1 MATNE
6 FTNTEGVKL
15 SLTLEGGDLV
25 ALVTGTD
32 GEQTKVYA
40 GLAEADVSP
49 AIAAWLG
56 QTWMAIYNGGP
67 RTDDTFCAM
76 CNGSVSKGHT
86 GDCAAAGGNAEL
98 VRAPRAE
105 VV

>member
-6 FTNTEGVKL
+6 FMNTEGVKL
-15 SLTLEGGDLV
+15 SLSMENGDLV

-32 GEQTKVYA
+32 DETIKVYA
-40 GLAEADVSP
+40 GLTEADVNP

-56 QTWMAIYNGGP
+56 QTWMAIYNAGP
-67 RTDDTFCAM
+67 RADDTFCAM

-98 VRAPRAE
+98 VRAPQAE